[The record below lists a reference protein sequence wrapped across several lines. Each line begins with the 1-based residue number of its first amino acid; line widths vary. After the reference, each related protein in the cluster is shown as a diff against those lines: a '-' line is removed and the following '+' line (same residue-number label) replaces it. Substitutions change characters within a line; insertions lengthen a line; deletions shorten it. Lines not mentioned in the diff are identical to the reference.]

1 MISKNIIKELI
12 LSNRTFI
19 LESVPEIIPRAA
31 ADVTAPGKTVI
42 LYGIR
47 RSGKTFILYDIF
59 RGNRETA
66 LYLDFEDDRLAGFT
80 AADFATVQD
89 AFLELRPA
97 AAERIVY
104 LFDEIQHV
112 PGWERFCR
120 RVTERENAGVY
131 VTGSSSKL
139 MPLEVDTAIRGRAW
153 SVAVS
158 PFSFSEFL
166 RLRQGLRQGQELG
179 QELGLRQASGEWQEI
194 LYGTKKIETK
204 RLFAEYAQWGGFPET
219 ALAAAPL
226 DKTKLLREY
235 LRAMFFRD
243 LVERYGMTNIPLFDA
258 LSDKLFSSFATRL
271 SLTAFYRQYKD
282 LFPFSKDLLFQY
294 FHHFEE
300 SMLIFAVRKFS
311 ESSYKRSRNPVKIY
325 PADTGLCRRVAS
337 EDAGRILENIVFI
350 ELARRG
356 GEVFYFEEKQECDF
370 VVKEEEGERQD
381 EGLVEGDGQR
391 LWLEQ
396 MLGEGLGQ
404 GLGERTGEGTGE
416 EESTGEGEGQ
426 GLGERQRQGLELGK
440 GERQGTRF
448 AAFQVCRELTE
459 ENRARET
466 AGLTAACRRLEV
478 TEGTILTDD
487 QEWEEDAEGIKIN
500 VRPVWRWL
508 LGAA

>member
-59 RGNRETA
+59 RRNRETA

-80 AADFATVQD
+80 AADFVTVQD
-89 AFLELRPA
+89 AFLELRPEA
-97 AAERIVY
+97 AGRIVY

-158 PFSFSEFL
+158 PFSFPEFL
-166 RLRQGLRQGQELG
+166 RLRQGLRQG
-179 QELGLRQASGEWQEI
+179 SGEWNEI
-194 LYGTKKIETK
+194 LFGTQKIETK

-226 DKTKLLREY
+226 DKMKLLREY

-370 VVKEEEGERQD
+370 VVKEEEG
-381 EGLVEGDGQR
+381 V
-391 LWLEQ
+391 
-396 MLGEGLGQ
+396 GEGAGAET
-404 GLGERTGEGTGE
+404 GAGAGAGEGAGAGAGTGAGERTGEG
-416 EESTGEGEGQ
+416 EGEG
-426 GLGERQRQGLELGK
+426 LGQRQ

-459 ENRARET
+459 ANRARET
-466 AGLTAACRRLEV
+466 GGLTAACRRLEV

-508 LGAA
+508 IGAG

>member
-1 MISKNIIKELI
+1 MISKNIIKEMI
-12 LSNRTFI
+12 LSSRTFI
-19 LESVPEIIPRAA
+19 LESITGIVPRAA

-59 RGNRETA
+59 RRNPDAA

-80 AADFATVQD
+80 APDFTTIQE
-89 AFLELRPA
+89 AFLELRPEA
-97 AAERIVY
+97 AGRIVY

-112 PGWERFCR
+112 KDWERFCR
-120 RVTERENAGVY
+120 RVTERENAVVY

-153 SVAVS
+153 SVAVF

-166 RLRQGLRQGQELG
+166 RLRQGSAERN
-179 QELGLRQASGEWQEI
+179 EI
-194 LYGTKKIETK
+194 LFGTRKIETK
-204 RLFAEYAQWGGFPET
+204 RLFAEYARWGGFPET

-226 DKTKLLREY
+226 DKTKLLQEY

-356 GEVFYFEEKQECDF
+356 GEVFYFEDKQECDF
-370 VVKEEEGERQD
+370 IVK
-381 EGLVEGDGQR
+381 
-391 LWLEQ
+391 
-396 MLGEGLGQ
+396 
-404 GLGERTGEGTGE
+404 
-416 EESTGEGEGQ
+416 EGEGAR
-426 GLGERQRQGLELGK
+426 L
-440 GERQGTRF
+440 
-448 AAFQVCRELTE
+448 AAFQVCRELTDA
-459 ENRARET
+459 NRPRET
-466 AGLTAACRRLEV
+466 GGLTAACRRLDM

-487 QEWEEDAEGIKIN
+487 QEWEEEADGIKIS

-508 LGAA
+508 LGG